1 MVTTD
6 AKSEE
11 KGLCRDK
18 QQIQQWA
25 SDKAGKERRLHGV
38 DDPERELR
46 DVEGQHGN
54 QPGYGSLVS
63 HPEAAD
69 GIQPQ
74 YTHSNGDCTADVK
87 FGWDKPK
94 RSQEENVSGK
104 VPQFLFLPGEAASKD
119 YVHHPLP
126 AEAEAIH
133 KQATLIVW
141 EAVLISVFVI
151 EEYRNKTICLLFT
164 YPISRTKL
172 ITAKLILIC
181 CISFTFHVLSNIF
194 QYATIFLAAKCFD
207 FVTFSFGNILAQA
220 VTTISAI
227 LLGLLPLYVG
237 MIKKSTIATVVSSII
252 IVAIASNSQGSSA
265 GLMSIPVAAIIF
277 GIIGI
282 IFSAV
287 AMRKMILSDLSN

>member
-1 MVTTD
+1 MWNLIRMEI
-6 AKSEE
+6 K
-11 KGLCRDK
+11 
-18 QQIQQWA
+18 
-25 SDKAGKERRLHGV
+25 
-38 DDPERELR
+38 
-46 DVEGQHGN
+46 
-54 QPGYGSLVS
+54 
-63 HPEAAD
+63 
-69 GIQPQ
+69 
-74 YTHSNGDCTADVK
+74 
-87 FGWDKPK
+87 
-94 RSQEENVSGK
+94 K
-104 VPQFLFLPGEAASKD
+104 VPLKPHIAGLLIANFIIFLLSAFTSSLLTASGNISTLPGFAQVQLDTVTLA
-119 YVHHPLP
+119 VMLVR
-126 AEAEAIH
+126 
-133 KQATLIVW
+133 ATLIVW

-151 EEYRNKTICLLFT
+151 EEYRNKTIGLLFT

-237 MIKKSTIATVVSSII
+237 MIKKSAIATVVSSII

-265 GLMSIPVAAIIF
+265 GLLSIPVAAIIF

-282 IFSAV
+282 IFSVV

>member
-1 MVTTD
+1 MWNLIRMEI
-6 AKSEE
+6 K
-11 KGLCRDK
+11 
-18 QQIQQWA
+18 
-25 SDKAGKERRLHGV
+25 
-38 DDPERELR
+38 
-46 DVEGQHGN
+46 
-54 QPGYGSLVS
+54 
-63 HPEAAD
+63 
-69 GIQPQ
+69 
-74 YTHSNGDCTADVK
+74 
-87 FGWDKPK
+87 
-94 RSQEENVSGK
+94 K
-104 VPQFLFLPGEAASKD
+104 VPLKPHIAGLLIANFIIFLLSAFTSSLLTASGNISTLPGFAPVQLDTVTLAAML
-119 YVHHPLP
+119 VR
-126 AEAEAIH
+126 
-133 KQATLIVW
+133 ATLIVW
-141 EAVLISVFVI
+141 EAVLISVFLI
-151 EEYRNKTICLLFT
+151 EEYRNKTIGLLFT

-277 GIIGI
+277 SIIGI

-287 AMRKMILSDLSN
+287 AMRKLVLSDLSN

>member
-1 MVTTD
+1 MWNLIRMEI
-6 AKSEE
+6 K
-11 KGLCRDK
+11 
-18 QQIQQWA
+18 
-25 SDKAGKERRLHGV
+25 
-38 DDPERELR
+38 
-46 DVEGQHGN
+46 
-54 QPGYGSLVS
+54 
-63 HPEAAD
+63 
-69 GIQPQ
+69 
-74 YTHSNGDCTADVK
+74 
-87 FGWDKPK
+87 
-94 RSQEENVSGK
+94 K
-104 VPQFLFLPGEAASKD
+104 VPLKPHIAGLLIANFIIFLLSVFTSSLLTASGNISTLPGFAPVQLDTVTLAAML
-119 YVHHPLP
+119 VR
-126 AEAEAIH
+126 
-133 KQATLIVW
+133 ATLIVW

-181 CISFTFHVLSNIF
+181 GIMFLFHVLSNIF

-220 VTTISAI
+220 VTTISVI

-237 MIKKSTIATVVSSII
+237 MIKKSAIATVVSSIV

-265 GLMSIPVAAIIF
+265 GLMSIPVAAVIF

>member
-1 MVTTD
+1 MWNLIRMEI
-6 AKSEE
+6 K
-11 KGLCRDK
+11 
-18 QQIQQWA
+18 
-25 SDKAGKERRLHGV
+25 
-38 DDPERELR
+38 
-46 DVEGQHGN
+46 
-54 QPGYGSLVS
+54 
-63 HPEAAD
+63 
-69 GIQPQ
+69 
-74 YTHSNGDCTADVK
+74 
-87 FGWDKPK
+87 
-94 RSQEENVSGK
+94 K
-104 VPQFLFLPGEAASKD
+104 VPLKPHIAGLLIANFIIFLLSVFTSSLLTASGNISTLPGFAPVQLDTVTLAAML
-119 YVHHPLP
+119 VR
-126 AEAEAIH
+126 
-133 KQATLIVW
+133 ATLIVW

-181 CISFTFHVLSNIF
+181 GIMFLFHVLSNIF

-237 MIKKSTIATVVSSII
+237 MIKKSAIATVVSSII

-265 GLMSIPVAAIIF
+265 GLLSIPIAAIIF

-282 IFSAV
+282 TFSAIT
-287 AMRKMILSDLSN
+287 MRKMILSDLSN

>member
-1 MVTTD
+1 MWNLIRMEI
-6 AKSEE
+6 K
-11 KGLCRDK
+11 
-18 QQIQQWA
+18 
-25 SDKAGKERRLHGV
+25 
-38 DDPERELR
+38 
-46 DVEGQHGN
+46 
-54 QPGYGSLVS
+54 
-63 HPEAAD
+63 
-69 GIQPQ
+69 
-74 YTHSNGDCTADVK
+74 
-87 FGWDKPK
+87 
-94 RSQEENVSGK
+94 K
-104 VPQFLFLPGEAASKD
+104 VPLKPHIAGLLIANFIIFLLSVFTSSLLTASGNISTLPGFAPVQLDTVTLAAML
-119 YVHHPLP
+119 VR
-126 AEAEAIH
+126 
-133 KQATLIVW
+133 ATLIVW

-151 EEYRNKTICLLFT
+151 EEYRNKTIGLLFT

-237 MIKKSTIATVVSSII
+237 MIKKSAIATVVSSII

-265 GLMSIPVAAIIF
+265 GLLSIPIAAIIF

-282 IFSAV
+282 TFSAIT
-287 AMRKMILSDLSN
+287 MRKMILSDLSN

>member
-133 KQATLIVW
+133 KQAKPIQVKSPSLSYS
-141 EAVLISVFVI
+141 AKAPGSVPAPAAGRRG
-151 EEYRNKTICLLFT
+151 YA
-164 YPISRTKL
+164 PPG
-172 ITAKLILIC
+172 TAGPAHPGTRAH
-181 CISFTFHVLSNIF
+181 SP
-194 QYATIFLAAKCFD
+194 D
-207 FVTFSFGNILAQA
+207 
-220 VTTISAI
+220 
-227 LLGLLPLYVG
+227 
-237 MIKKSTIATVVSSII
+237 
-252 IVAIASNSQGSSA
+252 
-265 GLMSIPVAAIIF
+265 
-277 GIIGI
+277 
-282 IFSAV
+282 
-287 AMRKMILSDLSN
+287 